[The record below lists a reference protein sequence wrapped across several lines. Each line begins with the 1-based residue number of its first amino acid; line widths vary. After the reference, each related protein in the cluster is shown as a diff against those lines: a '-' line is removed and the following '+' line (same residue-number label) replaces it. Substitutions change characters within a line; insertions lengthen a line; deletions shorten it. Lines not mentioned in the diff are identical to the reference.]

1 MASLKETKRRI
12 GSVKNTE
19 KITNAMQLVSA
30 SKYAR
35 TLHKKQVAAKYLS
48 HLSSMLDRCVKEA
61 HLSKHHK
68 AQAGQTHIKNSV
80 LAAYQTPG
88 DVMASQNTSPKELLV
103 VLSADRGLCGA
114 LNAQLI
120 KKAASEITA
129 LQGRQVEVLLWG
141 KKAWTLASQSQAG
154 SATFLERCTYSQM
167 AQEGVVFAKSGEFL
181 AGFQAGRWQR
191 VRYVL
196 PVFENVLVQNP
207 LCQTLLP
214 LDVEALQKEFS
225 DQDSSSYGVKLLS
238 EPASDELAVM
248 LASQVLYA
256 QMHYALLEMEV
267 CEHAA
272 RMTAMDNATKNASE
286 VIKQLTLEYNR
297 VRQAAITTELVE
309 ITSGAEAL

>member
-1 MASLKETKRRI
+1 VASLKETKRRI

>member
-1 MASLKETKRRI
+1 MKETKRRI